1 MWSCARHV
9 TIFTFKL
16 SLQLFKKKKT
26 KKKKKYKER
35 PNHSHIRPPPKFK
48 RGPLINFRIFKDQDN
63 KIFSNASDPYWHTT

>member
-26 KKKKKYKER
+26 KKKKKIQRASESLT
-35 PNHSHIRPPPKFK
+35 HSATS
-48 RGPLINFRIFKDQDN
+48 
-63 KIFSNASDPYWHTT
+63 KIQKGTLN